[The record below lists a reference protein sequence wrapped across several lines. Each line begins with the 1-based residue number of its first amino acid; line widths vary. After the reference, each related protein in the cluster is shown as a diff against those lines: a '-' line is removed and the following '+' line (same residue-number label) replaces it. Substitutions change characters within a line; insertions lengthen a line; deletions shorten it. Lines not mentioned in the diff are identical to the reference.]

1 MTIASL
7 TQCRH
12 WVFDMDGTLTMGV
25 HDFEFIRRA
34 LDIPSDSDILEHL
47 EALPTEQ
54 RRASHAWLMEHERE
68 LARRATLAPGAEA
81 LIRELCARDYRLGI
95 LTRNARELAHIT
107 LEVIGLADCFAREE
121 VLGREDASPKP
132 HPGGL
137 EHFITRWNVAPSSVV
152 MVGDSP
158 LDMQCGRAAGAR
170 TVLVN
175 APDNSCPEATDHHLE
190 DCHALM
196 AALAGYAR

>member
-7 TQCRH
+7 NDCRH
-12 WVFDMDGTLTMGV
+12 WVFDMDGTLTVGI
-25 HDFEFIRRA
+25 HDFQLIRRK
-34 LDIPSDSDILEHL
+34 LEVPDDSDILEHL
-47 EALPTEQ
+47 ESLPEAQ

-68 LARRATLAPGAEA
+68 LAARSTPAEGAVA
-81 LIRELCARDYRLGI
+81 LIRELCKRHYRLGI

-107 LEVIGLADCFAREE
+107 LEVIGLAECFDHAD

-137 EHFITRWNVAPSSVV
+137 EHFIRHWGVAPSSMV

-175 APDNSCPEATDHHLE
+175 APGNTCPEATDHHLA
-190 DCHALM
+190 DCHALR
-196 AALAGYAR
+196 AALRWA

>member
-7 TQCRH
+7 NDCRH
-12 WVFDMDGTLTMGV
+12 WVFDMDGTLTVGI
-25 HDFEFIRRA
+25 HDFQFIRRE
-34 LDIPSDSDILEHL
+34 LEVPDDSDILEHL
-47 EALPTEQ
+47 ESLPEAQ

-68 LARRATLAPGAEA
+68 LAARSTPAEGAVA
-81 LIRELCARDYRLGI
+81 LIRELCERDVRLGI

-107 LEVIGLADCFAREE
+107 LEVIGLAQCFDRAD

-137 EHFITRWNVAPSSVV
+137 EHFISHWGVAPSSVV

-158 LDMQCGRAAGAR
+158 LDMQCGRAAGTR

-175 APDNSCPEATDHHLE
+175 APENACPEATDHHLA

-196 AALAGYAR
+196 AALRRS

>member
-7 TQCRH
+7 NDCRH
-12 WVFDMDGTLTMGV
+12 WVFDMDGTLTVGV
-25 HDFEFIRRA
+25 HDFAFIRRA
-34 LDIPSDSDILEHL
+34 LEIPPDSDILEHL
-47 EALPTEQ
+47 EALPEEK
-54 RRASHAWLMEHERE
+54 RRASHAWLMDHERE
-68 LARRATLAPGAEA
+68 LARRSTPAEGAVA
-81 LIRELCARDYRLGI
+81 LIRELCARNYRLGI

-107 LEVIGLADCFAREE
+107 LEIIGLADCFDRAD

-132 HPGGL
+132 HPDGL
-137 EHFITRWNVAPSSVV
+137 EHFIRRWGVAPSEVV

-175 APDNSCPEATDHHLE
+175 APENTCPEATDHQLA
-190 DCHALM
+190 DCHALL
-196 AALAGYAR
+196 AALRRS